1 MNILDKILATKRLET
16 ERNSKIRAFE
26 EIFEEAKS
34 ATRPALSFAEA
45 LRKSDNHII
54 AEFKRRS
61 PSKGF
66 FDADADV
73 ETVVGGYSAA
83 EAAAISVLTDRDY
96 FGGSLDDL
104 SAARKVSDLPL
115 LRKDFIID
123 PYQICEARI
132 AGADVVLLIAAAMT
146 ADRCAE
152 LAEFARSLALE
163 VLLEVHNE
171 QELTHLNPFVNVVGV
186 NNRDLTTFVTDVS
199 TSLRLSP
206 LIPAEFLKI
215 SESGISSPSTVKELY
230 EAGFRGFLMGE
241 NFMKEP
247 NPSEALKRFVEDC
260 SRHPHENHEM
270 N

>member
-1 MNILDKILATKRLET
+1 MNILDKILSAKRLEID
-16 ERNSKIRAFE
+16 RNSRIRAFG

-34 ATRPALSFAEA
+34 VTRPAPSFVDA
-45 LRKSDNHII
+45 LQNSDNHII

-66 FDADADV
+66 FDAGADV
-73 ETVVGGYSAA
+73 ETVVGGYSSAG
-83 EAAAISVLTDRDY
+83 AAAISVLTDRDY

-104 SAARKVSDLPL
+104 SAARKVSAVPL

-132 AGADVVLLIAAAMT
+132 AGADLVLLIAAAMT

-152 LAEFARSLALE
+152 LAGFARSLGLE
-163 VLLEVHNE
+163 VLLEIHNE
-171 QELTHLNPFVNVVGV
+171 QELTHLNPSVDVVGV
-186 NNRDLTTFVTDVS
+186 NNRDLTTFVTEVAVS
-199 TSLRLSP
+199 HRLSP
-206 LIPAEFLKI
+206 LIPAGFLKI

-230 EAGFRGFLMGE
+230 AAGFRGFLMGE

-247 NPSEALKRFVEDC
+247 NPSEALKRFIE
-260 SRHPHENHEM
+260 EM
-270 N
+270 KD